1 MAEEWAGHH
10 CKVCYERHR
19 RDRAR
24 AENKALEAK
33 AREGEVHRYQAAQET
48 YRARVTEANRRYEER
63 LRRESQPPPPRTDF
77 IFAKSCNVPAG
88 LTCYPDK
95 VPSDPLVSYG
105 SFVLLGTGEAIAPGG
120 TPLKMIDSSV
130 SSLTVAARLGG
141 GSLSLGL
148 ADLTVGA
155 GVAAGGVAGTIAMLL
170 PDSTANDDVFYT
182 AEQYARLTMANT
194 GVRVNVKYL
203 PDGAV
208 STYGFYTGKNP
219 NWKSV
224 PVIAASA
231 RGEQLVADL
240 GEGIELIWTP
250 AVDPNR
256 VLGIPKLEGVPHKP
270 HVFVFP
276 EAKQAERILINPVH
290 PPEYRDAI
298 IWFPST
304 TGILPIYISLHVRNG
319 PGVVTGLGQDVTG
332 IWLAGAGVGQGSPIP
347 TQIADKLRGREFSS
361 FDAFR
366 RAFWIEVVNDPELAG
381 QFIPRNIKRMRDGYA
396 PRALHRDTVGKKRSF
411 ELHHVDLVSEGGEV
425 YNVDNLRISTPKN
438 HIDIH
443 R

>member
-1 MAEEWAGHH
+1 MKRPQKWVSGHGGTGSYRYLTDMTDDEIRQRDAQRRKEAEEAS
-10 CKVCYERHR
+10 RR
-19 RDRAR
+19 RDKM
-24 AENKALEAK
+24 EE
-33 AREGEVHRYQAAQET
+33 E
-48 YRARVTEANRRYEER
+48 YRKYEER
-63 LRRESQPPPPRTDF
+63 KRQENRPPPPRTDF
-77 IFAKSCNVPAG
+77 IFAKSCNVPTG
-88 LTCYPDK
+88 LTCYPGNI
-95 VPSDPLVSYG
+95 PSDPLVSYG
-105 SFVLLGTGEAIAPGG
+105 TFVVLGTGEAIAPGG
-120 TPLKMIDSSV
+120 TPLKMIGNSV

-148 ADLTVGA
+148 ADLAVGA
-155 GVAAGGVAGTIAMLL
+155 GVVAGGVAGTIAMLL
-170 PDSTANDDVFYT
+170 PDATANDDVFYT
-182 AEQYARLTMANT
+182 AEQYASLTVANT
-194 GVRVNVKYL
+194 GVRINVKYL

-290 PPEYRDAI
+290 PPDYRDAI

-304 TGILPIYISLHVRNG
+304 TGILPIYISLNVRNG
-319 PGVVTGLGQDVTG
+319 PGVVTGVGQDVPG
-332 IWLAGAGVGQGSPIP
+332 IWLAGAGVGQGAPIP

-366 RAFWIEVVNDPELAG
+366 RAFWIEVASDPELAG
-381 QFIPRNIKRMRDGYA
+381 QFNEQNKARMRDGLASNARYKDA
-396 PRALHRDTVGKKRSF
+396 IGKRKVF

-425 YNVDNLRISTPKN
+425 YNVDNLRVSTPKN
-438 HIDIH
+438 HIDTH